1 MERLLAHHE
10 FVGVR
15 RRGPLPL
22 QVHIASIIHVAAK
35 ARMRFQPASI
45 RQVDRTRSDIIDRGA
60 AIMVDRKPVKSNPSM
75 PPQSQ
80 SVFLRRSR
88 AVMKRLLQASARI
101 GRSQLGLLRAPP
113 APAMASVHSSACYSR
128 LPPVLRQRCP
138 RPQSARR
145 MKRVFG
151 RRENA
156 RRKKRGGSL
165 MRVAPTLRLQ
175 VRKQTSSPSS
185 PRARATHGDRDSS
198 GGSFQKLK
206 RVQTRPA
213 VQHLPRQLH
222 AGPPT
227 PAQIQESALRCQ
239 GRSSAPRYEPRF
251 PRSQPGAAASY
262 KSTLPG
268 RIPRFPAADDRTI
281 AARIV

>member
-1 MERLLAHHE
+1 
-10 FVGVR
+10 
-15 RRGPLPL
+15 
-22 QVHIASIIHVAAK
+22 
-35 ARMRFQPASI
+35 MRFQPASI

-101 GRSQLGLLRAPP
+101 GRLLRAPP

-165 MRVAPTLRLQ
+165 MPVAPTLRLQ
-175 VRKQTSSPSS
+175 VRKQTPSPSS

-198 GGSFQKLK
+198 GGSFRKLK
-206 RVQTRPA
+206 RVQTRP
-213 VQHLPRQLH
+213 VQHLPCQLH

-239 GRSSAPRYEPRF
+239 RRSSAPRYEPRL

-268 RIPRFPAADDRTI
+268 RVPRFPAADDRTI